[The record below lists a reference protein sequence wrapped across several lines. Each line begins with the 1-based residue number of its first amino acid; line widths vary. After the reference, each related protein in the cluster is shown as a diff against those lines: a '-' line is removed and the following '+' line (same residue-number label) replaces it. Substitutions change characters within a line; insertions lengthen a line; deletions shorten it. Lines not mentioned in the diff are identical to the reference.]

1 MRTHLAIM
9 VVAACAAIAAFYSTV
24 GAAQAP
30 NPTVRL
36 KPDTTYAQATAQP
49 PSAQPTKSVWD
60 GVYTEEQA
68 KRGGAVYRQW
78 CASCHGSEL
87 EGGEMAPGLV
97 GGGFTSNWNGLTV
110 ADIFD
115 RTKTT
120 MPQDSPGAL
129 SREQVA
135 DVTAFVL
142 SMNKFPA
149 GTTEL
154 ATQSEMLKQIKF
166 EATKPGH

>member
-1 MRTHLAIM
+1 MKKYLVM
-9 VVAACAAIAAFYSTV
+9 GAAAAYAIAALYSTV
-24 GAAQAP
+24 HATPQAP
-30 NPTVRL
+30 ETQ
-36 KPDTTYAQATAQP
+36 T
-49 PSAQPTKSVWD
+49 TKSVWD

-68 KRGGAVYRQW
+68 KRGAALYKQW
-78 CASCHGSEL
+78 CSSCHGAEL

-115 RTKTT
+115 RTRTT

-135 DVTAFVL
+135 DITAFVL
-142 SMNKFPA
+142 SMNKFPTGSA
-149 GTTEL
+149 EL
-154 ATQSEMLKQIKF
+154 STQSEMLKQIKF

>member
-1 MRTHLAIM
+1 MKKYLVTVA
-9 VVAACAAIAAFYSTV
+9 VAAYAVAALCSM
-24 GAAQAP
+24 
-30 NPTVRL
+30 TVRL
-36 KPDTTYAQATAQP
+36 KADSTYGLQAPEAQT
-49 PSAQPTKSVWD
+49 TKSVWD

-68 KRGGAVYRQW
+68 KRGAALYKHW
-78 CASCHGSEL
+78 CSSCHGAEL

-97 GGGFTSNWNGLTV
+97 GGGFTSNWNGLTIG
-110 ADIFD
+110 DIFD
-115 RTKTT
+115 RTRTT

-135 DVTAFVL
+135 DITAFVL

-149 GTTEL
+149 GSAEL

>member
-1 MRTHLAIM
+1 MKKYLATAA
-9 VVAACAAIAAFYSTV
+9 VAAYAVAAIHSATVRAA
-24 GAAQAP
+24 AAVQAP
-30 NPTVRL
+30 E
-36 KPDTTYAQATAQP
+36 AQT
-49 PSAQPTKSVWD
+49 SKSVWD

-68 KRGGAVYRQW
+68 KRGAALYKQW
-78 CASCHGSEL
+78 CSSCHGAEL

-97 GGGFTSNWNGLTV
+97 GGGFTSNWNGLTIG
-110 ADIFD
+110 DIFD
-115 RTKTT
+115 RTRTT

-135 DVTAFVL
+135 DITAFVL

-149 GTTEL
+149 GSTEL

>member
-1 MRTHLAIM
+1 MKKYLVIAA
-9 VVAACAAIAAFYSTV
+9 VAAYAAAALYSTTV
-24 GAAQAP
+24 GLTASS
-30 NPTVRL
+30 V
-36 KPDTTYAQATAQP
+36 ATAVSRYKQDP
-49 PSAQPTKSVWD
+49 PAQTSKSVWD
-60 GVYTEEQA
+60 GVYTEDQA
-68 KRGGAVYRQW
+68 KRGGALYKQW
-78 CASCHGSEL
+78 CASCHGPEL

-110 ADIFD
+110 GDIFD
-115 RTKTT
+115 RTRTT

-135 DVTAFVL
+135 DVTAFIL

-149 GTTEL
+149 GSTEL

>member
-1 MRTHLAIM
+1 MKQYLATAAVAAY
-9 VVAACAAIAAFYSTV
+9 VVAAFHSTAV
-24 GAAQAP
+24 RLEADATYTALQAP
-30 NPTVRL
+30 E
-36 KPDTTYAQATAQP
+36 AQT
-49 PSAQPTKSVWD
+49 SKSVWD
-60 GVYTEEQA
+60 GVYSEEQA
-68 KRGGAVYRQW
+68 KRGAALYKQW
-78 CASCHGSEL
+78 CSSCHGAEL

-97 GGGFTSNWNGLTV
+97 GGGFTSNWNGLTIG
-110 ADIFD
+110 DIFD
-115 RTKTT
+115 RTRTT

-142 SMNKFPA
+142 
-149 GTTEL
+149 

>member
-1 MRTHLAIM
+1 MKNYLVIAA
-9 VVAACAAIAAFYSTV
+9 VAAYVAAAFYSTTV
-24 GAAQAP
+24 SLTDSVPATAISNAATTYKQDPAAQ
-30 NPTVRL
+30 T
-36 KPDTTYAQATAQP
+36 
-49 PSAQPTKSVWD
+49 SKSVWD

-68 KRGGAVYRQW
+68 KRGGALYKQW
-78 CASCHGSEL
+78 CASCHGPEL

-110 ADIFD
+110 GDIFD
-115 RTKTT
+115 RTRTT

-135 DVTAFVL
+135 DVTAFIL

-149 GTTEL
+149 GSTEL

>member
-1 MRTHLAIM
+1 MKKYLVIAA
-9 VVAACAAIAAFYSTV
+9 VAAYAAAALYSTTV
-24 GAAQAP
+24 GLTASS
-30 NPTVRL
+30 V
-36 KPDTTYAQATAQP
+36 ATAVSRYKQDP
-49 PSAQPTKSVWD
+49 PAQTSKSVWD
-60 GVYTEEQA
+60 GVYTEDQA
-68 KRGGAVYRQW
+68 KRGGALYKQW
-78 CASCHGSEL
+78 CASCHGPEL

-110 ADIFD
+110 GDIFD
-115 RTKTT
+115 RTRTT

-135 DVTAFVL
+135 DVTAFIL
-142 SMNKFPA
+142 SMNKFPT
-149 GTTEL
+149 GSTEL

>member
-1 MRTHLAIM
+1 MKTHLAI
-9 VVAACAAIAAFYSTV
+9 VAIAAYAAVAAFHSTLSAKQPQQPPAA
-24 GAAQAP
+24 GAQAS
-30 NPTVRL
+30 
-36 KPDTTYAQATAQP
+36 
-49 PSAQPTKSVWD
+49 SAQPSKSVWD

-68 KRGGAVYRQW
+68 KRGGVVYRQW
-78 CASCHGSEL
+78 CASCHGNEL

-97 GGGFTSNWNGLTV
+97 GGGFTSNWNGLTLG
-110 ADIFD
+110 DIFD
-115 RTKTT
+115 RTRTT

-149 GTTEL
+149 GTNEL
-154 ATQSEMLKQIKF
+154 ANQSEMLKQIKF

>member
-1 MRTHLAIM
+1 MKKYLVIAA
-9 VVAACAAIAAFYSTV
+9 VAAYAAAALYSTTV
-24 GAAQAP
+24 GLTASS
-30 NPTVRL
+30 V
-36 KPDTTYAQATAQP
+36 ATAVSRYKQDP
-49 PSAQPTKSVWD
+49 PAQTSKSVWD
-60 GVYTEEQA
+60 GVYTEDQA
-68 KRGGAVYRQW
+68 KRGGALYKQW
-78 CASCHGSEL
+78 CASCHGPEL

-110 ADIFD
+110 GDIFD
-115 RTKTT
+115 RTRTT

-135 DVTAFVL
+135 DVTAFIL

-149 GTTEL
+149 GSTEL

-166 EATKPGH
+166 EAAKPGH